1 MANKEKAPKPIIRK
15 CPNCGKP
22 LDEDKDFC
30 LHCGETYH
38 EKVKEKKPLNKALL
52 KKIIIIVAIA
62 LVVAAIAGVIITLV
76 IADMNESRYERMVD
90 YIKDK
95 GRRYVLDEGAVPA
108 EESSSEGESEGESTE
123 DTESEEIP
131 EEVAIY
137 KLSLD
142 EETYIYCY
150 EDAENTFYLCREI
163 ETKEYHID
171 DYEKPEDERRIVG
184 EFIIDL
190 EICITEPDESLYNE
204 DEKTYDWQRVV
215 YLWEASVEYDS
226 YVGYQGYDFVRSYT
240 GSMKPYD
247 FTYLTGALKPD
258 KLKDDDFVN
267 PFYDVYSLYAE
278 LEGIELEI
286 MLEDIVTAMN
296 SACYELD
303 DDSKIVPLLER
314 AMLEMTEML
323 ENEEIVDDY
332 IRKFKADEAM
342 KRFNDSYYALYPDK
356 LPQEPEAGEEGDG
369 AVEQEL
375 RATSVI
381 LMASSSSSKNDDE
394 EDEEEDEG
402 PKLPPS
408 QEILAAA
415 VDMLSAEACEALD
428 IFAEHLEDNRKDVKV
443 DAGEVGFVKYQEYLD
458 SLIIE
463 KR

>member
-1 MANKEKAPKPIIRK
+1 
-15 CPNCGKP
+15 
-22 LDEDKDFC
+22 
-30 LHCGETYH
+30 
-38 EKVKEKKPLNKALL
+38 
-52 KKIIIIVAIA
+52 
-62 LVVAAIAGVIITLV
+62 
-76 IADMNESRYERMVD
+76 
-90 YIKDK
+90 
-95 GRRYVLDEGAVPA
+95 
-108 EESSSEGESEGESTE
+108 
-123 DTESEEIP
+123 
-131 EEVAIY
+131 
-137 KLSLD
+137 
-142 EETYIYCY
+142 
-150 EDAENTFYLCREI
+150 
-163 ETKEYHID
+163 
-171 DYEKPEDERRIVG
+171 
-184 EFIIDL
+184 
-190 EICITEPDESLYNE
+190 
-204 DEKTYDWQRVV
+204 
-215 YLWEASVEYDS
+215 
-226 YVGYQGYDFVRSYT
+226 
-240 GSMKPYD
+240 MKPYD

-356 LPQEPEAGEEGDG
+356 LPQEPETPEEGDG